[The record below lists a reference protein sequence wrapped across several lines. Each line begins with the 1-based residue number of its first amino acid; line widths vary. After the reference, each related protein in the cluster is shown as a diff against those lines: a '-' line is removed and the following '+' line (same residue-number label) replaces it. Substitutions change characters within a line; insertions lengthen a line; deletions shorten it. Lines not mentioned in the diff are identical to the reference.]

1 MSHDDIPLAANGPAY
16 TSRQERHGVPLSY
29 VGDKLGHAI
38 EELHRHGS
46 RHPAQRQDLFA
57 SMHYLL
63 VAYLG
68 LHNMLAKANDRSLV
82 GRLLEASDAELK
94 AWLAL
99 VAREGDV
106 AGLADL
112 DRP

>member
-1 MSHDDIPLAANGPAY
+1 M
-16 TSRQERHGVPLSY
+16 PLSY
-29 VGDKLGHAI
+29 VGEKLGYAI
-38 EELHRHGS
+38 EELHRHGC

-82 GRLLEASDAELK
+82 GRLLEGSDAELK

-99 VAREGDV
+99 VDREGDV

-112 DRP
+112 DRT